1 MKPTKRSILIPLDQQ
16 PEETPQSSPSIETT
30 DSNLK
35 SEDLFVTNDFIP
47 TDEEKEE
54 MPMSEEKFPTIDT
67 NLFGSTSSDS
77 SEKDD
82 WTFNTKE
89 ATKKQTQVADEFRQ
103 RFASYIDNYKQ
114 TAQQTEPSNEP
125 VAART
130 LTPKTLTKFNDVYNF
145 HNNGTLVRGPMAAG
159 QHLVGEDGRVYA
171 VSGSEPNGYVHHNNM
186 HVHGAIVQMG
196 SSASNAQQDEGYD
209 PNVGVHGF
217 IPQAV
222 EFLQKAASSATE
234 IAKVDRDGRPH
245 QFAVITVL
253 GGSDHDK
260 LTNSFEGGITQGL
273 IEALA
278 HLGLAKIKKGYE
290 STQNLRFVDFYVQI
304 TPVLFNNLGY
314 ITALEVRF
322 TNTEVYGEGK
332 HYIYLHRANDI
343 GGGKSDHSLAEGRTQ
358 QQAKA
363 LSEEFAWWRAGLELA
378 GGKIGSL
385 ESTLGGTAR
394 VGRYALL
401 HAKIPRTVF
410 SKDAV
415 ETILLDDADY
425 VKNNIGNMAQEYRA
439 NFATTTLRA
448 AYGSL
453 SKRLNGVSIDLANR
467 FDLDQRR
474 LRQLTCIE
482 SVLRTLFHGVPALDP
497 MFMDLSDERTAI
509 ASQENITDAKQFI
522 IHDPV
527 QNNPKGPW
535 NLNRRTRVTTSTSYS
550 FGEISAIAL
559 GQRSEETIEQARELF
574 GRARGLATSVEDML
588 EAGGFCVVDIYA
600 PRGSLGTG
608 KPLTKNMIEMVG
620 QVLAT
625 AFKQAGSDKVLI
637 HCHKIRDELM
647 PNADRV
653 YVRLTEDQPAHN
665 MLLVS
670 THDAGVREKRT
681 ILTDPNLDIIEDRHF
696 AHVYA
701 FARLFN
707 QLIEGHEK
715 SNYRFAEE
723 DASLLRAFYRHFYSN
738 TFGSQPNL
746 LLGGSD
752 RPLKK

>member
-1 MKPTKRSILIPLDQQ
+1 MKRKVLIPIDQQ
-16 PEETPQSSPSIETT
+16 TEETPQTSPSVETT

-89 ATKKQTQVADEFRQ
+89 ATKKQTQVADDFRQ
-103 RFASYIDNYKQ
+103 RFASYVDQYKP

-125 VAART
+125 VTART
-130 LTPKTLTKFNDVYNF
+130 LTPKILTKFNDVYKF

-453 SKRLNGVSIDLANR
+453 SKRLNGVRIDLANR

-681 ILTDPNLDIIEDRHF
+681 ILTDPKLDIIEDRHF

>member
-1 MKPTKRSILIPLDQQ
+1 MKPTKRTVLIPLDQQ
-16 PEETPQSSPSIETT
+16 PEESPQDSASVKVA
-30 DSNLK
+30 DSNPK
-35 SEDLFVTNDFIP
+35 PEDLFPTNEFIP
-47 TDEEKEE
+47 TEEEKEA
-54 MPMSEEKFPTIDT
+54 MSMTDEKFPTFDT
-67 NLFGSTSSDS
+67 NLFGSTAADS
-77 SEKDD
+77 SGEDD
-82 WTFNTKE
+82 WTLNIKE
-89 ATKKQTQVADEFRQ
+89 AVPKGRQTTEEFKEKI
-103 RFASYIDNYKQ
+103 ASYIEKYGQ
-114 TAQQTEPSNEP
+114 LSQQTE
-125 VAART
+125 VRTDTIAAPG
-130 LTPKTLTKFNDVYNF
+130 LAPKIRSKFNDVYKF

-171 VSGSEPNGYVHHNNM
+171 VSGNEPNGYVHHNNM
-186 HVHGAIVQMG
+186 HLHGASVQMG
-196 SSASNAQQDEGYD
+196 SSASNAQQNEGYD

-222 EFLQKAASSATE
+222 EFLQKAAAAATE

-253 GGSDHDK
+253 GGGDHDK
-260 LTNSFEGGITQGL
+260 LTNSLQNGITPGL

-290 STQNLRFVDFYVQI
+290 TTQNLRFVDFYVQLS
-304 TPVLFNNLGY
+304 PVLFNNLGY
-314 ITALEVRF
+314 ITALEVQF
-322 TNTEVYGEGK
+322 SNMGVYGEGK

-378 GGKIGSL
+378 GGKIGSV

-410 SKDAV
+410 SKDTV

-453 SKRLNGVSIDLANR
+453 SKRLNGVRIDLANR

-509 ASQENITDAKQFI
+509 ASQENITEAKQFV

-535 NLNRRTRVTTSTSYS
+535 NLNRRTRVTTSASYS
-550 FGEISAIAL
+550 FGEISAMAL
-559 GQRSEETIEQARELF
+559 GQRNEETIEQARELF

-600 PRGSLGTG
+600 PRGSMGTG

-620 QVLAT
+620 QVLAN
-625 AFKQAGSDKVLI
+625 AFKQAGSDKVLV
-637 HCHKIRDELM
+637 HCHSIRDELM

-681 ILTDPNLDIIEDRHF
+681 ILTDPKLDIIEDRHF

-723 DASLLRAFYRHFYSN
+723 DAALLRAFYRHFYSN
-738 TFGSQPNL
+738 AFGSQPNL

>member
-1 MKPTKRSILIPLDQQ
+1 MKTIKRTVLIPLDQQ
-16 PEETPQSSPSIETT
+16 SDDSPQIKASTQVA

-35 SEDLFVTNDFIP
+35 SEDLFATNDFIP
-47 TDEEKEE
+47 TEEEKEA
-54 MPMSEEKFPTIDT
+54 MTMTDEKFPTFDT
-67 NLFGSTSSDS
+67 NLFGVDSTDS
-77 SEKDD
+77 SEKDA
-82 WTFNTKE
+82 WTLNLKE
-89 ATKKQTQVADEFRQ
+89 ASNKQSQIAEEFKEK
-103 RFASYIDNYKQ
+103 FASYMDNYKQ
-114 TAQQTEPSNEP
+114 VVQQNQSSTEPTVNQK
-125 VAART
+125 
-130 LTPKTLTKFNDVYNF
+130 LTPKIRSKFNDVYKF

-186 HVHGAIVQMG
+186 HLHGASVQMG
-196 SSASNAQQDEGYD
+196 SSASNAQQDEGFD

-222 EFLQKAASSATE
+222 EFLQKAASAATE
-234 IAKVDRDGRPH
+234 IAKVDRDNRPH

-260 LTNSFEGGITQGL
+260 LTNSFDGDIEPGL

-290 STQNLRFVDFYVQI
+290 STQNLRFVDFYVQLS
-304 TPVLFNNLGY
+304 PVLFNNLGY

-322 TNTEVYGEGK
+322 ANTEVYGEGK

-378 GGKIGSL
+378 GGKIGSV

-453 SKRLNGVSIDLANR
+453 SKRLNGVRIDLANR

-509 ASQENITDAKQFI
+509 ASQENITDAKQFV

-550 FGEISAIAL
+550 FGEISAMAL
-559 GQRSEETIEQARELF
+559 GQRNEETIEQARELF

-588 EAGGFCVVDIYA
+588 EAGGFCIVDIYT

-620 QVLAT
+620 QVLAN

-647 PNADRV
+647 PTANRV

-723 DASLLRAFYRHFYSN
+723 DAALLRAFYRHFYSN
-738 TFGSQPNL
+738 SFGSQPNL

>member
-1 MKPTKRSILIPLDQQ
+1 MKPIKRTVLIPLDQQ
-16 PEETPQSSPSIETT
+16 PEDATQDAHQVEAA
-30 DSNLK
+30 DSNPK
-35 SEDLFVTNDFIP
+35 TKELFPSNDFIP
-47 TDEEKEE
+47 TQEEKDGLSMTEE
-54 MPMSEEKFPTIDT
+54 EFPTIDT
-67 NLFGSTSSDS
+67 NLFGSTSSDAPK
-77 SEKDD
+77 EDD
-82 WTFNTKE
+82 WTLNIKE
-89 ATKKQTQVADEFRQ
+89 PVPKDRQTTEEFKEKI
-103 RFASYIDNYKQ
+103 ASYMEKYSQ
-114 TAQQTEPSNEP
+114 PSQQTELRTDTI
-125 VAART
+125 AAPG
-130 LTPKTLTKFNDVYNF
+130 LTPKIRSKFKDVYKF

-171 VSGSEPNGYVHHNNM
+171 VSGNEPNGYVHHNNM
-186 HVHGAIVQMG
+186 HLHGASVQMG
-196 SSASNAQQDEGYD
+196 SSASNAQQNDGYD

-234 IAKVDRDGRPH
+234 IAKIDRDGRPH

-260 LTNSFEGGITQGL
+260 LTNSLQNGITPGL

-290 STQNLRFVDFYVQI
+290 TTQNLRFVDFYVQLS
-304 TPVLFNNLGY
+304 PVLFNNLGY
-314 ITALEVRF
+314 ITALEVQF
-322 TNTEVYGEGK
+322 SNTGVYGEGK

-378 GGKIGSL
+378 GGKIGSV

-453 SKRLNGVSIDLANR
+453 SKRLNGVRIDLANR
-467 FDLDQRR
+467 FDLNQRR

-509 ASQENITDAKQFI
+509 ASQENITEAKQFV

-535 NLNRRTRVTTSTSYS
+535 NLNRRTRVTTSASYS
-550 FGEISAIAL
+550 FGEISAMAL
-559 GQRSEETIEQARELF
+559 GQRNEETIEQARELF

-588 EAGGFCVVDIYA
+588 EAGGFCVIDIYA
-600 PRGSLGTG
+600 PRGSMGTG

-620 QVLAT
+620 QVLAN
-625 AFKQAGSDKVLI
+625 AFKQAGSDKVLV
-637 HCHKIRDELM
+637 HCHSIRDELM

-681 ILTDPNLDIIEDRHF
+681 ILTDPKLDIIEDRHF

-723 DASLLRAFYRHFYSN
+723 DAALLRAFYRHFYSN
-738 TFGSQPNL
+738 SFGSQPNL
-746 LLGGSD
+746 ILGGSD

>member
-1 MKPTKRSILIPLDQQ
+1 
-16 PEETPQSSPSIETT
+16 
-30 DSNLK
+30 
-35 SEDLFVTNDFIP
+35 
-47 TDEEKEE
+47 
-54 MPMSEEKFPTIDT
+54 
-67 NLFGSTSSDS
+67 
-77 SEKDD
+77 
-82 WTFNTKE
+82 
-89 ATKKQTQVADEFRQ
+89 
-103 RFASYIDNYKQ
+103 
-114 TAQQTEPSNEP
+114 
-125 VAART
+125 
-130 LTPKTLTKFNDVYNF
+130 
-145 HNNGTLVRGPMAAG
+145 MAAG
-159 QHLVGEDGRVYA
+159 QHLVGEDSRLYA
-171 VSGSEPNGYVHHNNM
+171 VSGNEPNGYVHHNNM
-186 HVHGAIVQMG
+186 HLHGASVQMG
-196 SSASNAQQDEGYD
+196 SSASNAQQNEGYD

-260 LTNSFEGGITQGL
+260 LTNSLQNRTTPGL

-290 STQNLRFVDFYVQI
+290 TTQNLRFVDFYVQLS
-304 TPVLFNNLGY
+304 PVLFNNLGY

-322 TNTEVYGEGK
+322 ANTDVYGEGK

-378 GGKIGSL
+378 GGKIGSV

-453 SKRLNGVSIDLANR
+453 SKRLNGVRIDLANR

-588 EAGGFCVVDIYA
+588 EAGGFCIVDIYA

-620 QVLAT
+620 QVLAN
-625 AFKQAGSDKVLI
+625 AFKQAGSDKILV
-637 HCHKIRDELM
+637 HCHNIRDELM
-647 PNADRV
+647 PNPDRV

-723 DASLLRAFYRHFYSN
+723 DAALLRAFYRHFYSN
-738 TFGSQPNL
+738 SFGSQPNL

>member
-1 MKPTKRSILIPLDQQ
+1 MKPTKRTVLIPLDQQ
-16 PEETPQSSPSIETT
+16 PEESSQDPASVKVA

-35 SEDLFVTNDFIP
+35 SEDLFPTNEFIP
-47 TDEEKEE
+47 TEEEKEA
-54 MPMSEEKFPTIDT
+54 MSMTDEKFPTFDT
-67 NLFGSTSSDS
+67 NLFGSTPADS
-77 SEKDD
+77 SGEDD
-82 WTFNTKE
+82 WTLNIKE
-89 ATKKQTQVADEFRQ
+89 ASNKQTQIAEEFKEK
-103 RFASYIDNYKQ
+103 FASYLDNYKQ
-114 TAQQTEPSNEP
+114 AIQQPEPSMASD
-125 VAART
+125 VGQK
-130 LTPKTLTKFNDVYNF
+130 LSPKIRSKFNDVYKF

-159 QHLVGEDGRVYA
+159 QHLVGEDGRVYP

-186 HVHGAIVQMG
+186 HLHGASVQMG
-196 SSASNAQQDEGYD
+196 SSASNAQQKEGFD

-260 LTNSFEGGITQGL
+260 LTNSLEGGISSGL

-290 STQNLRFVDFYVQI
+290 STQNLRFVDFYVQLS
-304 TPVLFNNLGY
+304 PVLFNNLGY

-322 TNTEVYGEGK
+322 SNTDVYGEGK

-378 GGKIGSL
+378 GGKIGSV

-453 SKRLNGVSIDLANR
+453 SKRLNGVRIDLANR
-467 FDLDQRR
+467 FDLEQRR

-509 ASQENITDAKQFI
+509 ASQENITEAKQFV

-535 NLNRRTRVTTSTSYS
+535 NLNRRTRVTTSASYS
-550 FGEISAIAL
+550 FGEISAMAL
-559 GQRSEETIEQARELF
+559 GQRNEETIEQARELF

-588 EAGGFCVVDIYA
+588 EAGGFCIVDIYA

-620 QVLAT
+620 QVLAN

-637 HCHKIRDELM
+637 HCHEIRDELM
-647 PNADRV
+647 PNANRV

-723 DASLLRAFYRHFYSN
+723 DAALLRAFYRHFYSN
-738 TFGSQPNL
+738 SFGSQPNL

>member
-1 MKPTKRSILIPLDQQ
+1 MKRKVLIPIDQQ
-16 PEETPQSSPSIETT
+16 TEETPQTSPLVETT

-114 TAQQTEPSNEP
+114 TTQQTEPSNEP

-130 LTPKTLTKFNDVYNF
+130 LTPKILTKFNDVYKF

-453 SKRLNGVSIDLANR
+453 SKRLNGVRIDLANR

>member
-1 MKPTKRSILIPLDQQ
+1 MKPTKRTVLIPLDQQ
-16 PEETPQSSPSIETT
+16 PEESPQDSASVKVA
-30 DSNLK
+30 DSNPK
-35 SEDLFVTNDFIP
+35 PEDLFPTNEFIP
-47 TDEEKEE
+47 TEEEKEA
-54 MPMSEEKFPTIDT
+54 MSMTDEKFPTFDT
-67 NLFGSTSSDS
+67 NLFGSTPADS
-77 SEKDD
+77 SGEDD
-82 WTFNTKE
+82 WTLNIKE
-89 ATKKQTQVADEFRQ
+89 AVPKGRQTTEEFKEKI
-103 RFASYIDNYKQ
+103 ASYIEKYGQ
-114 TAQQTEPSNEP
+114 LSQQTE
-125 VAART
+125 VRTDTIAAPG
-130 LTPKTLTKFNDVYNF
+130 LAPKIRSKFNDVYKF

-171 VSGSEPNGYVHHNNM
+171 VSGNEPNGYVHHNNM
-186 HVHGAIVQMG
+186 HLHGASVQMG
-196 SSASNAQQDEGYD
+196 SSASNAQQNEGYD

-222 EFLQKAASSATE
+222 EFLQKAAAAATE

-253 GGSDHDK
+253 GGGDHDK
-260 LTNSFEGGITQGL
+260 LTNSLQNGITPGL

-290 STQNLRFVDFYVQI
+290 TTQNLRFVDFYVQLS
-304 TPVLFNNLGY
+304 PVLFNNLGY
-314 ITALEVRF
+314 ITALEVQF
-322 TNTEVYGEGK
+322 SNTGVYGEGK

-378 GGKIGSL
+378 GGKIGSV

-410 SKDAV
+410 SKDTV

-453 SKRLNGVSIDLANR
+453 SKRLNGVRIDLANR

-509 ASQENITDAKQFI
+509 ASQENITEAKQFV

-535 NLNRRTRVTTSTSYS
+535 NLNRRTRVTTSASYS
-550 FGEISAIAL
+550 FGEISAMAL
-559 GQRSEETIEQARELF
+559 GQRNEETIEQARELF

-600 PRGSLGTG
+600 PRGSMGTG

-620 QVLAT
+620 QVLAN
-625 AFKQAGSDKVLI
+625 AFKQAGSDKVLV
-637 HCHKIRDELM
+637 HCHSIRDELM

-681 ILTDPNLDIIEDRHF
+681 ILTDPKLDIIEDRHF

-723 DASLLRAFYRHFYSN
+723 DAALLRAFYRHFYSN
-738 TFGSQPNL
+738 AFGSQPNL

>member
-1 MKPTKRSILIPLDQQ
+1 M
-16 PEETPQSSPSIETT
+16 
-30 DSNLK
+30 
-35 SEDLFVTNDFIP
+35 
-47 TDEEKEE
+47 
-54 MPMSEEKFPTIDT
+54 
-67 NLFGSTSSDS
+67 
-77 SEKDD
+77 
-82 WTFNTKE
+82 
-89 ATKKQTQVADEFRQ
+89 
-103 RFASYIDNYKQ
+103 
-114 TAQQTEPSNEP
+114 
-125 VAART
+125 
-130 LTPKTLTKFNDVYNF
+130 
-145 HNNGTLVRGPMAAG
+145 RGPMAAG

-171 VSGSEPNGYVHHNNM
+171 VSGNEPNGYVHHNNM
-186 HVHGAIVQMG
+186 HLHGASVQMG
-196 SSASNAQQDEGYD
+196 SSASNAQQNDGYD

-260 LTNSFEGGITQGL
+260 LTNSLQNGITPGL

-290 STQNLRFVDFYVQI
+290 TTQNLRFVDFYVQLS
-304 TPVLFNNLGY
+304 PVLFNNLGY
-314 ITALEVRF
+314 ITALEVQF
-322 TNTEVYGEGK
+322 SNTGVYGEGK

-378 GGKIGSL
+378 GGKIGSV

-453 SKRLNGVSIDLANR
+453 SKRLNGVRIDLANR
-467 FDLDQRR
+467 FDLNQRR

-509 ASQENITDAKQFI
+509 ASQENITEAKQFV

-535 NLNRRTRVTTSTSYS
+535 NLNRRTRVTTSASYS
-550 FGEISAIAL
+550 FGEISAMAL
-559 GQRSEETIEQARELF
+559 GQRNEETMEQAREMF

-600 PRGSLGTG
+600 PRGSMGTG

-620 QVLAT
+620 QVLAN
-625 AFKQAGSDKVLI
+625 AFKQAGSDKVLV
-637 HCHKIRDELM
+637 HCHSIRDELM

-681 ILTDPNLDIIEDRHF
+681 ILTDPKLDIIEDRHF

-723 DASLLRAFYRHFYSN
+723 DAALLRAFYRHFYSN
-738 TFGSQPNL
+738 SFGSQPNL
-746 LLGGSD
+746 ILGGSD
-752 RPLKK
+752 RP

>member
-1 MKPTKRSILIPLDQQ
+1 MKRKVLIPIDQQ
-16 PEETPQSSPSIETT
+16 TEETPQTSPSVETT

-47 TDEEKEE
+47 TEEEKEE
-54 MPMSEEKFPTIDT
+54 MSMSEDKFPTIDT
-67 NLFGSTSSDS
+67 NLFGSTSPDS

-89 ATKKQTQVADEFRQ
+89 ATKKQTQVADDFRQ
-103 RFASYIDNYKQ
+103 RFASYIDQYKS
-114 TAQQTEPSNEP
+114 TAQQTEASNEAA
-125 VAART
+125 VART
-130 LTPKTLTKFNDVYNF
+130 LTPKLLTKFNDVYKF

-222 EFLQKAASSATE
+222 EFLQKASSSATE

-453 SKRLNGVSIDLANR
+453 SKRLNGVRIDLANR

>member
-1 MKPTKRSILIPLDQQ
+1 MKPTKRTVLIPLDQQ
-16 PEETPQSSPSIETT
+16 PEESSQDPASVKVA

-35 SEDLFVTNDFIP
+35 SEDLFPTNEFIP
-47 TDEEKEE
+47 TEEEKEA
-54 MPMSEEKFPTIDT
+54 MSMTDEKFPTFDT
-67 NLFGSTSSDS
+67 NLFGSTPADS
-77 SEKDD
+77 SGEDD
-82 WTFNTKE
+82 WTLNIKE
-89 ATKKQTQVADEFRQ
+89 ASNKQTQIAEEFKEK
-103 RFASYIDNYKQ
+103 FASYLDNYKQ
-114 TAQQTEPSNEP
+114 AIQQPEPSMASD
-125 VAART
+125 VGQK
-130 LTPKTLTKFNDVYNF
+130 LSPKIRSKFNDVYKF

-159 QHLVGEDGRVYA
+159 QHLVGEDGRVYP

-186 HVHGAIVQMG
+186 HLHGASVQMG
-196 SSASNAQQDEGYD
+196 SSASNAQQKEGFD

-260 LTNSFEGGITQGL
+260 LTNSLEGGITSGL

-290 STQNLRFVDFYVQI
+290 STQNLRFVDFYVQLS
-304 TPVLFNNLGY
+304 PVLFNNLGY

-322 TNTEVYGEGK
+322 SNTDVYGEGK

-378 GGKIGSL
+378 GGKIGSV

-453 SKRLNGVSIDLANR
+453 SKRLNGVRIDLANR
-467 FDLDQRR
+467 FDLEQRR

-509 ASQENITDAKQFI
+509 ASQENITEAKQFV

-535 NLNRRTRVTTSTSYS
+535 NLNRRTRVTTSASYS
-550 FGEISAIAL
+550 FGEISAMAL
-559 GQRSEETIEQARELF
+559 GQRNEETIEQARELF

-588 EAGGFCVVDIYA
+588 EAGGFCIVDIYA

-620 QVLAT
+620 QVLAN

-637 HCHKIRDELM
+637 HCHEIRDELM
-647 PNADRV
+647 PNANRV

-723 DASLLRAFYRHFYSN
+723 DAALLRAFYRHFYSN
-738 TFGSQPNL
+738 SFGSQPNL

>member
-1 MKPTKRSILIPLDQQ
+1 MKRKVLIPIDQQ
-16 PEETPQSSPSIETT
+16 TEETPQTSPLVETT

-89 ATKKQTQVADEFRQ
+89 ATKKQTQVADDFRQ
-103 RFASYIDNYKQ
+103 RFASYVDQYKP

-125 VAART
+125 VTART
-130 LTPKTLTKFNDVYNF
+130 LTPKILKKFNDVYKF

-453 SKRLNGVSIDLANR
+453 SKRLNGVRIDLANR

-681 ILTDPNLDIIEDRHF
+681 ILTDPKLDIIEDRHF

>member
-1 MKPTKRSILIPLDQQ
+1 MKPAKRTVLIPLDQQ
-16 PEETPQSSPSIETT
+16 PEESPQDPASVKVA

-35 SEDLFVTNDFIP
+35 PEDLFPTNEFIP
-47 TDEEKEE
+47 TEEEKEA
-54 MPMSEEKFPTIDT
+54 MSMTDEKFPTFDT
-67 NLFGSTSSDS
+67 NLFGSTPADS
-77 SEKDD
+77 SGEDD
-82 WTFNTKE
+82 WTLNIKE
-89 ATKKQTQVADEFRQ
+89 ASNKQTQIAEEFKEK
-103 RFASYIDNYKQ
+103 FASYMDNYKQ
-114 TAQQTEPSNEP
+114 AIRQPEPSMASD
-125 VAART
+125 VGQK
-130 LTPKTLTKFNDVYNF
+130 LSPKIRSKFNDVYKF

-159 QHLVGEDGRVYA
+159 QHLVGEDGRVYP

-186 HVHGAIVQMG
+186 HLHGASVQMG
-196 SSASNAQQDEGYD
+196 SSASNAQQKEGFD

-222 EFLQKAASSATE
+222 EFLQKAASSATD

-245 QFAVITVL
+245 QFAVITIL

-260 LTNSFEGGITQGL
+260 LTNSLENGITSGL

-304 TPVLFNNLGY
+304 SPVLFNNLGY

-322 TNTEVYGEGK
+322 SNTDVYGEGK

-453 SKRLNGVSIDLANR
+453 SKRLNGVRIDLANR
-467 FDLDQRR
+467 FDLEQRR

-509 ASQENITDAKQFI
+509 ASQENITEAKQFV

-550 FGEISAIAL
+550 FGEISAMAL
-559 GQRSEETIEQARELF
+559 GQRNEETIEQARELF

-588 EAGGFCVVDIYA
+588 EAGGFCIVDIYA

-620 QVLAT
+620 QVIAN

-637 HCHKIRDELM
+637 HCHEIRDDLM
-647 PNADRV
+647 PNANRV

-723 DASLLRAFYRHFYSN
+723 DAALLRAFYRHFYSN
-738 TFGSQPNL
+738 SFGSQPNL

>member
-1 MKPTKRSILIPLDQQ
+1 MKPVKGTVLIPLDQQ
-16 PEETPQSSPSIETT
+16 PEESPQDPASVKVA

-35 SEDLFVTNDFIP
+35 SEDLCPTNEFIP
-47 TDEEKEE
+47 TEEEKEA
-54 MPMSEEKFPTIDT
+54 MSMTDEKFPTFDT
-67 NLFGSTSSDS
+67 NLFGSTPADS
-77 SEKDD
+77 SGEDD
-82 WTFNTKE
+82 WTLNIKE
-89 ATKKQTQVADEFRQ
+89 ASNKQTQIAEEFKEK
-103 RFASYIDNYKQ
+103 FASYLDNYKQ
-114 TAQQTEPSNEP
+114 AIQQPEPSMASD
-125 VAART
+125 VGQK
-130 LTPKTLTKFNDVYNF
+130 LSPKIRSKFNDVYKF

-159 QHLVGEDGRVYA
+159 QHLVGEDGRVYP

-186 HVHGAIVQMG
+186 HLHGASVQMG
-196 SSASNAQQDEGYD
+196 SSASNAQQKEGFD

-260 LTNSFEGGITQGL
+260 LTNSLEGGITSGL

-290 STQNLRFVDFYVQI
+290 STQNLRFVDFYVQLS
-304 TPVLFNNLGY
+304 PVLFNNLGY

-322 TNTEVYGEGK
+322 SNTDVYGEGK

-378 GGKIGSL
+378 GGKIGSV

-453 SKRLNGVSIDLANR
+453 SKRLNGVRIDLANR
-467 FDLDQRR
+467 FDLEQRR

-509 ASQENITDAKQFI
+509 ASQENITEAKQFV

-535 NLNRRTRVTTSTSYS
+535 NLNRRTRVTTSASYS
-550 FGEISAIAL
+550 FGEISAMAL
-559 GQRSEETIEQARELF
+559 GQRNEETIEQARELF

-588 EAGGFCVVDIYA
+588 EAGGFCIVDIYA

-620 QVLAT
+620 QVLAN

-637 HCHKIRDELM
+637 HCHEIRDELM
-647 PNADRV
+647 PNANRV

-723 DASLLRAFYRHFYSN
+723 DAALLRAFYRHFYSN
-738 TFGSQPNL
+738 SFGSQPNL

>member
-1 MKPTKRSILIPLDQQ
+1 MKRKVLIPIDQQ
-16 PEETPQSSPSIETT
+16 TEETPQTSPLVETT

-77 SEKDD
+77 SEKDE

-89 ATKKQTQVADEFRQ
+89 ATKKQTQVADDFRQ
-103 RFASYIDNYKQ
+103 RFASYVDQYKP

-125 VAART
+125 VTART
-130 LTPKTLTKFNDVYNF
+130 LTPKILTKFNDVYKF

-453 SKRLNGVSIDLANR
+453 SKRLNGVRIDLANR

-681 ILTDPNLDIIEDRHF
+681 ILTDPKLDIIEDRHF

>member
-1 MKPTKRSILIPLDQQ
+1 MKRRVLIPVDQQ
-16 PEETPQSSPSIETT
+16 VEDPLQDGRSMEDA
-30 DSNLK
+30 DSNPK
-35 SEDLFVTNDFIP
+35 TEDLFPSNDFIP
-47 TDEEKEE
+47 TQEEKDGLSMTEE
-54 MPMSEEKFPTIDT
+54 EFPTIDT
-67 NLFGSTSSDS
+67 NLFESTPTDASK
-77 SEKDD
+77 EDD
-82 WTFNTKE
+82 WVMNIKE
-89 ATKKQTQVADEFRQ
+89 PVPKDRQTTEEFKEKI
-103 RFASYIDNYKQ
+103 ASYMDMYKQ
-114 TAQQTEPSNEP
+114 VSQQSESLTDTI
-125 VAART
+125 AAPT
-130 LTPKTLTKFNDVYNF
+130 LTPKNRSKFKDVYKF

-159 QHLVGEDGRVYA
+159 QHLVGEDSRLYA
-171 VSGSEPNGYVHHNNM
+171 VSGNEPNGYVHHNNM
-186 HVHGAIVQMG
+186 HLHGASVQMG
-196 SSASNAQQDEGYD
+196 SSASNAQQNEGYD

-260 LTNSFEGGITQGL
+260 LTNSLQNRTTPGL

-290 STQNLRFVDFYVQI
+290 TTQNLRFVDFYVQLS
-304 TPVLFNNLGY
+304 PVLFNNLGY

-322 TNTEVYGEGK
+322 ANTDVYGEGK

-378 GGKIGSL
+378 GGKIGSV

-453 SKRLNGVSIDLANR
+453 SKRLNGVRIDLANR

-588 EAGGFCVVDIYA
+588 EAGGFCIVDIYA

-620 QVLAT
+620 QVLAN
-625 AFKQAGSDKVLI
+625 AFKQAGSDKILV
-637 HCHKIRDELM
+637 HCHNIRDELM
-647 PNADRV
+647 PNPDRV

-723 DASLLRAFYRHFYSN
+723 DAALLRAFYRHFYSN
-738 TFGSQPNL
+738 SFGSQPNL

>member
-1 MKPTKRSILIPLDQQ
+1 MKRKVLIPIDQQ
-16 PEETPQSSPSIETT
+16 TEETPQTSRSVETT

-89 ATKKQTQVADEFRQ
+89 ATKKETQVADDFRQ
-103 RFASYIDNYKQ
+103 RFASYIDNSKQ

-130 LTPKTLTKFNDVYNF
+130 LTPKILTKFNDVYKF

-453 SKRLNGVSIDLANR
+453 SKRLNGVRIDLANR

-474 LRQLTCIE
+474 LRQLACIE

-550 FGEISAIAL
+550 FGEISSIAL

>member
-1 MKPTKRSILIPLDQQ
+1 MKPVKGTVLIPLDQQ
-16 PEETPQSSPSIETT
+16 PEESPQDPASVKVA

-35 SEDLFVTNDFIP
+35 SEDLFPTNEFIP
-47 TDEEKEE
+47 TEEEKEA
-54 MPMSEEKFPTIDT
+54 MSMTDEKFPTFDT
-67 NLFGSTSSDS
+67 NLFGSTPADS
-77 SEKDD
+77 SGEDD
-82 WTFNTKE
+82 WTLNIKE
-89 ATKKQTQVADEFRQ
+89 ASNKQSQIAEEFKEK
-103 RFASYIDNYKQ
+103 FASYMDNYKQ
-114 TAQQTEPSNEP
+114 AIQQPATSMASD
-125 VAART
+125 VGQK
-130 LTPKTLTKFNDVYNF
+130 LSPKIRSKFNDVYKF

-159 QHLVGEDGRVYA
+159 QHLVGEDGRVYP

-186 HVHGAIVQMG
+186 HLHGASVQMG
-196 SSASNAQQDEGYD
+196 SSASNAQQKEGFD

-245 QFAVITVL
+245 QFAVITIL

-260 LTNSFEGGITQGL
+260 LTNSLENGITSGL

-304 TPVLFNNLGY
+304 SPVLFNNLGY

-322 TNTEVYGEGK
+322 SNTDVYGEGK

-453 SKRLNGVSIDLANR
+453 SKRLNGVRIDLANR
-467 FDLDQRR
+467 FDLEQRR

-509 ASQENITDAKQFI
+509 ASQENITEAKQFV

-527 QNNPKGPW
+527 QNNPKGP
-535 NLNRRTRVTTSTSYS
+535 
-550 FGEISAIAL
+550 GI
-559 GQRSEETIEQARELF
+559 
-574 GRARGLATSVEDML
+574 
-588 EAGGFCVVDIYA
+588 
-600 PRGSLGTG
+600 
-608 KPLTKNMIEMVG
+608 
-620 QVLAT
+620 
-625 AFKQAGSDKVLI
+625 
-637 HCHKIRDELM
+637 
-647 PNADRV
+647 
-653 YVRLTEDQPAHN
+653 
-665 MLLVS
+665 
-670 THDAGVREKRT
+670 
-681 ILTDPNLDIIEDRHF
+681 
-696 AHVYA
+696 
-701 FARLFN
+701 
-707 QLIEGHEK
+707 
-715 SNYRFAEE
+715 
-723 DASLLRAFYRHFYSN
+723 
-738 TFGSQPNL
+738 
-746 LLGGSD
+746 
-752 RPLKK
+752 

>member
-401 HAKIPRTVF
+401 HAKIPRTIF

-723 DASLLRAFYRHFYSN
+723 DAALLRAFYRHFYSN